1 MRGRDATMQP
11 DTRSWAARWSFTT
24 ASGVTTGT
32 ARTASFQELHSTV
45 SKAAEQS
52 LANLTE
58 DEGDALDGPW
68 NRFLARLEL
77 LAERQARRAGSWHYT
92 ADGRAD
98 IEITHITHHQTSG
111 E

>member
-1 MRGRDATMQP
+1 MQA
-11 DTRSWAARWSFTT
+11 DTRSWAAPWSFTRHP
-24 ASGVTTGT
+24 ASPPEP
-32 ARTASFQELHSTV
+32 AQAASFQELHSTI

-77 LAERQARRAGSWHYT
+77 LAERQARSAGSWHYT
-92 ADGRAD
+92 ADGWAD
-98 IEITHITHHQTSG
+98 IEITHITHHQSSG